1 MSSFHWEENI
11 SLQYYNT
18 FKIQVI
24 ARYVVRIQN
33 KSLDKLIKSPL
44 FQTHV
49 ILGGG
54 SNLLFVEKSYDG
66 VFLKNKILGI
76 EPISRAHTHT
86 SLKVGG
92 GVTWGS
98 LVDYCLTHNLGG
110 IENLSFIPGT
120 VGAAP
125 IQNIG
130 AYGVELSDVLE
141 SVEIVDLMDG
151 KTRTMTRAECQSG
164 LPMLLT
170 ID

>member
-11 SLQYYNT
+11 SLQCYNT
-18 FKIQVI
+18 FRIQVI

-33 KSLDKLIKSPL
+33 ASLNELVQSSL
-44 FQTHV
+44 FQIHRHM

-54 SNLLFVEKSYDG
+54 SNLLFVERSYDG
-66 VFLKNKILGI
+66 VVLKNEIPGI
-76 EPISRAHTHT
+76 EPISRDDMHT
-86 SLKVGG
+86 SLKIGG
-92 GVTWGS
+92 GVTWSS

-110 IENLSFIPGT
+110 IENLSLIPGT

-141 SVEIVDLMDG
+141 SVETVDLVDG
-151 KTRTMTRAECQSG
+151 KTRTMTRAEC
-164 LPMLLT
+164 
-170 ID
+170 